1 MRIDKF
7 LSHAG
12 YGTRTEVKKL
22 IKKGFVSVND
32 IIIKSDSLNINEEK
46 DIVKVDDE
54 IVEYKEFHYLLLN
67 KPEGYI
73 SATEDNKYPTVVDL
87 IDGYAQ
93 YNLFP
98 VGRLDIDTTG
108 LVFMTNNGKLAHYL
122 TSPKSHVEKEYE
134 VELNYKLK
142 DELIEKFKDGVV
154 IDDGYKCLPAI
165 LIIKDEYHANVIIK
179 EGKFHQIKRM
189 FQAFGYTVMKLNRIR
204 IDFLTLGDLQLR
216 EYRELTNEEITK
228 ILQDNMR

>member
-32 IIIKSDSLNINEEK
+32 TIIKSDSLNINEEK

-67 KPEGYI
+67 KPEGYV

-154 IDDGYKCLPAI
+154 IDDGYKCLPAT

-204 IDFLTLGDLQLR
+204 IDFLTLGNLQLR
-216 EYRELTNEEITK
+216 EYRELTHEEITK

>member
-67 KPEGYI
+67 KPEGYV

-87 IDGYAQ
+87 IDDYAQ

-142 DELIEKFKDGVV
+142 DELIGKFKEGVV
-154 IDDGYKCLPAI
+154 IDDGYKCLPAT
-165 LIIKDEYHANVIIK
+165 LIIKDEHHANVIIK

-204 IDFLTLGDLQLR
+204 IDFLTLGNLQLK